1 MVFANQAAVRL
12 LEALDV
18 DALLATRPGELAA
31 RFRITREDG
40 SPVTVDDLPGQ
51 RLVTG
56 RPGAPLLT
64 RSVHRASGRERW
76 LLTKASLLDD
86 EGGGTGGQC
95 DRGRDREQARG
106 SRQRFLACAS
116 RLPVGRAADDM
127 PQRLAEMAVQDLSDW
142 CTLDTLDEAGQVTR
156 VAVAHRDPAKL
167 ALAHEIDRRCRR
179 RPDRPARSPS
189 CTPAARRSSSRRSPM
204 RCWPAGPATTST
216 CGC

>member
-86 EGGGTGGQC
+86 EGGGY
-95 DRGRDREQARG
+95 
-106 SRQRFLACAS
+106 
-116 RLPVGRAADDM
+116 
-127 PQRLAEMAVQDLSDW
+127 W
-142 CTLDTLDEAGQVTR
+142 
-156 VAVAHRDPAKL
+156 
-167 ALAHEIDRRCRR
+167 
-179 RPDRPARSPS
+179 RS
-189 CTPAARRSSSRRSPM
+189 M
-204 RCWPAGPATTST
+204 
-216 CGC
+216 

>member
-86 EGGGTGGQC
+86 EGGV
-95 DRGRDREQARG
+95 
-106 SRQRFLACAS
+106 LAVNVIEDVTES
-116 RLPVGRAADDM
+116 K
-127 PQRLAEMAVQDLSDW
+127 LAEAGSGSWRARAGCRSAGPPTTCHSGWPKWPCRTCRTGARLTRSTRPVRSPAWRSLIAIQPSSRWRTRSTAAAAGGPTGRRARRAV
-142 CTLDTLDEAGQVTR
+142 
-156 VAVAHRDPAKL
+156 
-167 ALAHEIDRRCRR
+167 RR
-179 RPDRPARSPS
+179 RPGDPRPDAHR
-189 CTPAARRSSSRRSPM
+189 
-204 RCWPAGPATTST
+204 
-216 CGC
+216 